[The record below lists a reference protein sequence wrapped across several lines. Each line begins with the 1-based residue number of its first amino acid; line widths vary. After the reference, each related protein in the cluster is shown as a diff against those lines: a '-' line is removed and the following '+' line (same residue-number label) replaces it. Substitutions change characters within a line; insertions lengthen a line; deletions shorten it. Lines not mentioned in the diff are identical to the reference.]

1 MQDQLIPAI
10 IKRIHYT
17 VSQTKLGSTE
27 QRMVNFNGAFTTN
40 KSLENQHI
48 LLVNNTQWQQ
58 GQLFPTVEKYWEK
71 TVQHWFPWSHA
82 LTQGKILSND

>member
-48 LLVNNTQWQQ
+48 LLVNNTQ
-58 GQLFPTVEKYWEK
+58 
-71 TVQHWFPWSHA
+71 
-82 LTQGKILSND
+82 